1 MGCFLACFGLSKKRK
16 RRKTLYKVLA
26 APGHQN
32 YVALD
37 SSVTVNLATPD
48 KSIVPYSNFRD
59 ECKEQ
64 TRPKNKKKVSFN
76 LNVQIY
82 EPNPTAY
89 QILESDHEEEENNK
103 DNDKKEKSSS
113 SSSILGENSA
123 ALNYPSNHRYYN
135 CLDSYNEEDEIQDEA
150 SDIDAYDD
158 EFDDEDDWDYG
169 SRDGGQDQDRC
180 KDYNKNAAENQ
191 CSEVINS
198 SLEEDKV
205 KTHMHSSVLRPV
217 ENLTQWKAIKAQVG
231 SSKHRR
237 KENVALE
244 QKASMKLVSE
254 PGFNLLES
262 NVSKP
267 LLTELAVDA
276 SLSNWLIPPYVSE
289 TTIHCQ

>member
-37 SSVTVNLATPD
+37 SSVIVNLATPD
-48 KSIVPYSNFRD
+48 NSIIPYSNFRD

-64 TRPKNKKKVSFN
+64 ARPKSRKKVSFN

-82 EPNPTAY
+82 EPNPY
-89 QILESDHEEEENNK
+89 QILESDEEEENKK
-103 DNDKKEKSSS
+103 DNGETEKSSS

-123 ALNYPSNHRYYN
+123 ALNYPSNYRYYN
-135 CLDSYNEEDEIQDEA
+135 CLDSCNEDDEIENEA

-158 EFDDEDDWDYG
+158 EDDEFDDEDGWDCGNSSG
-169 SRDGGQDQDRC
+169 SEDEDRS
-180 KDYNKNAAENQ
+180 KVYKTSAGEKQ
-191 CSEVINS
+191 CSEPIY
-198 SLEEDKV
+198 SLEEDREKS
-205 KTHMHSSVLRPV
+205 HMHSVLRPV
-217 ENLTQWKAIKAQVG
+217 ENITQWKAIKAQVA
-231 SSKHRR
+231 SNKHRR
-237 KENVALE
+237 KENVPLE
-244 QKASMKLVSE
+244 QKTSITLLSE

-267 LLTELAVDA
+267 LLTEIAVDA
-276 SLSNWLIPPYVSE
+276 SLSNWLIPPCVSK